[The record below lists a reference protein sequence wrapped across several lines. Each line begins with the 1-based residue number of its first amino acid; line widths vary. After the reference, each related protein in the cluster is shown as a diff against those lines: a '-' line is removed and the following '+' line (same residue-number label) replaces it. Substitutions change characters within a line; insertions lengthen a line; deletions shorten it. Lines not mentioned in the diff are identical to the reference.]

1 MQDILIDTGL
11 TFDDVLIEPRYSTV
25 VPSEV
30 DVSTRL
36 TTRIPLKLPI
46 LSSPMDTVTESEMAI
61 ALSQE
66 GGLGVIHKNMSI
78 ESQTKEVDKVKRSA
92 NGIIVDPV
100 TLPPDASVATARE
113 TMEQSRVSG
122 IPITEGGKLAGII
135 TRRDLRFLEDNSLPI
150 AEVMTSN
157 QLVTA
162 TGTVTL
168 EEAEKILMAK
178 KVEKLLLVDEHY
190 RLTGLITI
198 KDIDMMRRFPQACK
212 DAQGRL
218 RVGAA
223 IGVFDYDRA
232 ASLIEKDVDFLVVD
246 SAHGHSSNVIET
258 VKELKAKWD
267 IDVVAGNVATAD
279 GCRDLVRAGANS
291 VKVGIGPGSIC
302 TTRVISGIGVPQIT
316 AVYNVAQAAQ
326 GSDTTVIADGGI
338 RYSGDIT
345 KAIVAGAHLV
355 MLGGLL
361 AGLDESPGE
370 RVLFQGRTYKAYRGM
385 GSLGAMVHGSSERY
399 RQSSVGAGN
408 GKLVPEGVEGRVPYK
423 GSLSPFLYQ
432 LVGGLRAGMGYC
444 GTKTIDQL
452 RTEAR
457 FIRISPA
464 SVRENHPHDIS
475 ITQEA
480 PNYTAEYSSRD
491 KLEALA
497 LRGCNVGL
505 FHHGFLHGEDEP
517 RQRAVAPMGA
527 SPVGTPNRHSGH
539 VRRQAGLYT
548 AHDP

>member
-1 MQDILIDTGL
+1 MQDKLAGNAL
-11 TFDDVLIEPRYSTV
+11 TFDDVLIEPRHSTL
-25 VPSEV
+25 VPAEV

-36 TTRIPLKLPI
+36 TAAIAMNLPV
-46 LSSPMDTVTESEMAI
+46 LSSPMDTVTASSMAI
-61 ALSQE
+61 ALAQE
-66 GGLGVIHKNMSI
+66 GGLSVIHKNMSI
-78 ESQTKEVDKVKRSA
+78 EAQTEEVDKVKRSA

-100 TLPPDASVATARE
+100 TLPPDASIATARA
-113 TMEQSRVSG
+113 TMDESQVSG
-122 IPITEGGKLAGII
+122 VPITERGKLVGIL
-135 TRRDLRFLEDNSLPI
+135 TKRDLRFLEDNSLPI
-150 AEVMTSN
+150 AEVMTHEP
-157 QLVTA
+157 LVTA

-168 EEAEKILMAK
+168 AEAEKILMAK
-178 KVEKLLLVDEHY
+178 KVEKLLLVDEDY

-198 KDIDMMRRFPQACK
+198 KDIDMMRRFPQASK
-212 DAQGRL
+212 DTQGRL

-223 IGVFDYDRA
+223 IGVFDFERA

-258 VKELKAKWD
+258 VKGLKQKWD

-279 GCRDLVRAGANS
+279 GCGDLIRAGADA

-316 AVYNVAQAAQ
+316 AVYNVAQAAA
-326 GSDTTVIADGGI
+326 GSQTTIIADGGI

-345 KAIVAGAHLV
+345 KAIAAGAHVV

-370 RVLFQGRTYKAYRGM
+370 RVLYQGRTYKAYRGM

-399 RQSSVGAGN
+399 RQSKENAGN

-423 GSLSPFLYQ
+423 GPLSPFLYQ

-444 GTKTIDQL
+444 GTKTIEEL

-457 FIRISPA
+457 FIQVSPA
-464 SVRENHPHDIS
+464 SVRENHPHDIA

-480 PNYTAEYSSRD
+480 PNYTAEYSSTD
-491 KLEALA
+491 M
-497 LRGCNVGL
+497 
-505 FHHGFLHGEDEP
+505 H
-517 RQRAVAPMGA
+517 
-527 SPVGTPNRHSGH
+527 
-539 VRRQAGLYT
+539 
-548 AHDP
+548 